1 MEAGQKLGF
10 FDAALA
16 ADDAMIHTET
26 KRNATMEKRRL
37 MRLANRGRSRAAT
50 GILRHTAG
58 FTLIELMIAVAVI
71 GILAAIAIPNYQRY
85 VENSR
90 RTDAHAGLM
99 QAAQQLERCYTVD
112 NTYSGCAITTASPDG
127 IYTISLTETGS
138 GYTLTATTSQADR
151 CSGPL
156 TLTHR
161 GERGPNASCW

>member
-1 MEAGQKLGF
+1 
-10 FDAALA
+10 
-16 ADDAMIHTET
+16 
-26 KRNATMEKRRL
+26 
-37 MRLANRGRSRAAT
+37 MRLAFRGRSRAAT

-71 GILAAIAIPNYQRY
+71 GILAAIAIPSYQGY

-112 NTYSGCAITTASPDG
+112 NTYAGCAITTTSPDG
-127 IYTISLTETGS
+127 IYTITISLNETDS

-161 GERGPNASCW
+161 GERGPAGGNCW